1 MRIILYQNTSPANM
15 VNKSPTQVGV
25 LEGVLRAP
33 TSIINPVISIEYAN
47 PVGFNYIYIQEFGR
61 YYFVNGISIESDKLI
76 VVSAHVD
83 VLKTYATAIANFD
96 AVVKRNENKFNL
108 YLDDGIFKAYQNTKH
123 KVIQFPYGFTEYSY
137 ILALAG
143 NGDS

>member
-1 MRIILYQNTSPANM
+1 M

-137 ILALAG
+137 ILALGG

>member
-1 MRIILYQNTSPANM
+1 MTITLYNNTSPPNY
-15 VNKSPTQVGV
+15 VNKSITIVSTLTGT
-25 LEGVLRAP
+25 LRNP
-33 TSIINPVISIEYAN
+33 TSVTDPVITIERSD
-47 PVGFNYIYIQEFGR
+47 PTGFNYARIEEFGR
-61 YYFVNGISIESDKLI
+61 YYFVTGISSESNSLI
-76 VVSAHVD
+76 SISLHVD
-83 VLKTYATAIANFD
+83 VLMTYKEGIKNMNAI
-96 AVVKRNENKFNL
+96 VKRQENQFNL